1 MEGRSGEHWHSPHKS
16 ANITRHRQESPPVV
30 RRGGAFFEDEEAG
43 ELATK
48 VVPLTDHIVLQP
60 IEGDEV
66 TVTGL
71 VIPDSAK
78 EKPQQGAVVAVGP
91 GKMNDAGVVETME
104 LSAGDRV
111 LYQQYAGT
119 KVQIEKV
126 DYIVVR
132 FADVLARLDQNGTE

>member
-1 MEGRSGEHWHSPHKS
+1 
-16 ANITRHRQESPPVV
+16 
-30 RRGGAFFEDEEAG
+30 
-43 ELATK
+43 LATK

-60 IEGDEV
+60 IDGDEV

-78 EKPQQGAVVAVGP
+78 EKPQQGDVVAVGP
-91 GKMNDAGVVETME
+91 GKMNDAGVVETID

-111 LYQQYAGT
+111 LYQMYAGT
-119 KVQIEKV
+119 KVEIDKT

-132 FADVLARLDQNGTE
+132 FGDVLAKLDLDSPKKAKKR

>member
-1 MEGRSGEHWHSPHKS
+1 M
-16 ANITRHRQESPPVV
+16 
-30 RRGGAFFEDEEAG
+30 
-43 ELATK
+43 ATK

-60 IEGDEV
+60 IDEEEV

-78 EKPQQGAVVAVGP
+78 EKPQQGDVVAVGP
-91 GKMNDAGVVETME
+91 GKMNDAGVVETMD
-104 LSAGDRV
+104 LSSGDRV

-132 FADVLARLDQNGTE
+132 FSDVLARLDQNGAD

>member
-1 MEGRSGEHWHSPHKS
+1 M
-16 ANITRHRQESPPVV
+16 
-30 RRGGAFFEDEEAG
+30 
-43 ELATK
+43 ATK

-60 IEGDEV
+60 IDEEEV

-78 EKPQQGAVVAVGP
+78 EKPQQGDVVAVGP
-91 GKMNDAGVVETME
+91 GKMNDAGVIETMD

-132 FADVLARLDQNGTE
+132 FSDVPARLDQNGTD

>member
-1 MEGRSGEHWHSPHKS
+1 M
-16 ANITRHRQESPPVV
+16 
-30 RRGGAFFEDEEAG
+30 
-43 ELATK
+43 ATK

-60 IEGDEV
+60 IDEEEV

-78 EKPQQGAVVAVGP
+78 EKPQQGDVVAVGP
-91 GKMNDAGVVETME
+91 GKMNDAGVIETMD

-119 KVQIEKV
+119 KVQIEKI

-132 FADVLARLDQNGTE
+132 FADVLARLDQNGAD